1 LLRPV
6 ADLWKRVMTTQPEL
20 QPDRKA
26 LRNFVYTMF
35 RHAGSE
41 GFASLRSFEE
51 GATKS
56 FRITTVGL
64 EGGPGF
70 LCEAAADDAYRAANA
85 LKPVV
90 FCPPL
95 AIFLYPDNAK
105 QSNLLAGLALS
116 VECDE
121 HARNAVATLEQL
133 LGPATAIVRSGG
145 AWTDPETGQVEDKL
159 HIHFRITGSARGPE
173 ALTKL
178 KRARELAT
186 AIVGGDPT
194 NVPIV
199 HCIRWP
205 GSYHRKD
212 EPKLCAFEALNPDAE
227 IDLDRALG
235 ALEAAAPEIKARAN
249 KKKANGKSR
258 DGYAHGGDWAR
269 LIQEVLAAEAFHGP
283 LVRLAMRLLKSGMN
297 TGAAVNLLRGLMESA
312 DGVRNERW
320 RLRYDDIGRAV
331 DTAQEKLE
339 PPKEEPPPACD
350 LDKLHAIFR
359 KWLGDEYDLEAI
371 DTIVA
376 VAASERLTGDPAW
389 LLIISGPGAAKT
401 ESVQA
406 LAGCGALV
414 TSTIQ
419 SEGALLS
426 ATSQKSRAKTATGGL
441 LRKIGDRGIMVIK
454 DVTSIL
460 SSDRNVR
467 EAVLAAL
474 REVHDGR
481 WERNV
486 GSDGGQSITWEGRIV
501 IVGACTTAWDTA
513 HGVVSTMGDRFVIKR
528 IDSDTEAGRM
538 AAGARALR
546 NTGSEIRMRQELAK
560 AVGGV
565 VASANTDDIP
575 LTSDENGELLRA
587 ANVVTRART
596 GVVLNYQGE
605 VINAHAAEMPT
616 RFAKQL
622 QQIVRGGVAVGMN
635 REYAMVLALGC
646 ARDSIPPLRREILLD
661 IAKHPNSRPGDTRKR
676 INKPWT
682 TAKREM
688 DALNYIGILVCD
700 EGIETGAGRDGKDR
714 TIFRY
719 RLHPALDR
727 KTLLAMAPRER
738 PLPSPEM

>member
-1 LLRPV
+1 MRS
-6 ADLWKRVMTTQPEL
+6 R
-20 QPDRKA
+20 
-26 LRNFVYTMF
+26 
-35 RHAGSE
+35 GS
-41 GFASLRSFEE
+41 
-51 GATKS
+51 
-56 FRITTVGL
+56 
-64 EGGPGF
+64 
-70 LCEAAADDAYRAANA
+70 DAYRAANA

-133 LGPATAIVRSGG
+133 LGPATAVVRSGG

-227 IDLDRALG
+227 IALDSALA
-235 ALEAAAPEIKARAN
+235 ALEAAAPEIKAGAN

-312 DGVRNERW
+312 DGKRNERW
-320 RLRYDDIGRAV
+320 RVRYDDIGRAV

-467 EAVLAAL
+467 EAVSPRCARFMTAGGNAMSAPTADNPSHGRVESSSSAHALPRGILRTVWCPPWATASSLNESIRIQRRVAWPLALVRFGTPAARSGCGRSLLRRLAASWPAPTL
-474 REVHDGR
+474 TTSHSQAMKTVSCCGR
-481 WERNV
+481 QTSSP
-486 GSDGGQSITWEGRIV
+486 GH
-501 IVGACTTAWDTA
+501 AP
-513 HGVVSTMGDRFVIKR
+513 
-528 IDSDTEAGRM
+528 
-538 AAGARALR
+538 
-546 NTGSEIRMRQELAK
+546 
-560 AVGGV
+560 
-565 VASANTDDIP
+565 AS
-575 LTSDENGELLRA
+575 
-587 ANVVTRART
+587 
-596 GVVLNYQGE
+596 
-605 VINAHAAEMPT
+605 
-616 RFAKQL
+616 
-622 QQIVRGGVAVGMN
+622 
-635 REYAMVLALGC
+635 C
-646 ARDSIPPLRREILLD
+646 
-661 IAKHPNSRPGDTRKR
+661 
-676 INKPWT
+676 
-682 TAKREM
+682 
-688 DALNYIGILVCD
+688 
-700 EGIETGAGRDGKDR
+700 
-714 TIFRY
+714 
-719 RLHPALDR
+719 
-727 KTLLAMAPRER
+727 
-738 PLPSPEM
+738 